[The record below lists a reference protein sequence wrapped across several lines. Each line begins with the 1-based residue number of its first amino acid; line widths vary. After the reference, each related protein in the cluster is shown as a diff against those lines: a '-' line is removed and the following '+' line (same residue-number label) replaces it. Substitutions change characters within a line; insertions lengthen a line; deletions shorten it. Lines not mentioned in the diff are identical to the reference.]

1 MNDSPISNRKSNQ
14 GSPDLLEKIVI
25 TFVIAM
31 ELLILFL
38 LVQEL
43 RESGFRA
50 TDKVLILLGIAFIP
64 VLFEIIRRFLRVSK
78 FVNFKVGE
86 LEVNI
91 NRAVDEKVQLR
102 TKTLERDLEG
112 KLSTAEQAL
121 YPILGGPNHFAKD
134 RLDKGTLI
142 ISSKD
147 FPANIV
153 AVKLLTSFLKY
164 EKQEG
169 RLKINEINE
178 IIPIGGTLT
187 NYAAIKNG
195 WVDLIIDYTGTG
207 CLFFNVNY
215 HTDNGEIKT
224 EESILDTLREVG
236 RERFQSQWFK
246 PIGTMTN
253 YCLVVKE
260 EAAKESKQKITKI
273 SDLEFLEKDK
283 PVRLATDFEFS
294 KRQDGFLGL
303 KERYNHFGFET
314 VVCSFKERYEYLEYG
329 KAEVGLGHTT
339 DSEIQENGLRILE
352 DDKEFFPNYSEVP
365 IARLDALK
373 FIEGLEDALNKFS
386 TLGIKN
392 KHLTRLIKNY
402 NRDSSSID
410 KRASDVIKELTA
422 NQ

>member
-1 MNDSPISNRKSNQ
+1 MNDSLKPNRKKDQ
-14 GSPDLLEKIVI
+14 GPPDLLEKIVI
-25 TFVIAM
+25 LFVIAM
-31 ELLILFL
+31 EFLVLFL
-38 LVQEL
+38 LAQEL
-43 RESGFRA
+43 KESGFRA
-50 TDKVLILLGIAFIP
+50 TDKVLILLGISFIP

-121 YPILGGPNHFAKD
+121 YPLIGGPNHFAKE
-134 RLDKGTLI
+134 RLSQGTLI
-142 ISSKD
+142 VSSKD

-153 AVKLLTSFLKY
+153 AVKLLISFLKF

-169 RLKINEINE
+169 RLKINEIRE

-195 WVDLIIDYTGTG
+195 WVDIIIDYTGTG
-207 CLFFNVNY
+207 CLFFNVDY
-215 HTDNGEIKT
+215 HTRTGEKKT
-224 EESILDTLREVG
+224 EESILDRLREVG
-236 RERFQSQWFK
+236 RDRFQCKWLN
-246 PIGTMTN
+246 PLGTMTN

-260 EAAKESKQKITKI
+260 ELAEKNHQPIAKI
-273 SDLEFLEKDK
+273 SDLEYLEKDK

-314 VVCSFKERYEYLEYG
+314 VICSFKERYEFLENG

-339 DSEIQENGLRILE
+339 DSEIKENGLRILE
-352 DDKEFFPNYSEVP
+352 DDKEFFPNYSETP
-365 IARLDALK
+365 IARLEALNSV
-373 FIEGLEDALNKFS
+373 EGLEDGLKKFS
-386 TLGIKN
+386 TLGLEN
-392 KHLTRLIKNY
+392 KHLTRLIKSY
-402 NRDSSSID
+402 NRDAASID
-410 KRASDVIKELTA
+410 KRTHDLINELTS
-422 NQ
+422 